1 VSHFAAI
8 GIPTADAAEVQEV
21 LARAFDRAGDA
32 GEVAEHESGLTA
44 RYVDPS
50 GATLSIHTSRTRR
63 FECCQPG
70 FDGGS
75 RFSWQ
80 PTGVVADGDGCGFC
94 DLVYAELLDEDGE
107 AYYPFTL
114 TLENMG
120 EARGRLGL
128 GEHGEVTFAALCE
141 EGEVW
146 PDEASFERAQEAEW
160 QTDDLPPDVP
170 QVKGFAAQSLI
181 PTGTFGD
188 AMTSH
193 VLAHGVVR
201 AVERRR
207 NELAG
212 GDFLV
217 VRLDTLGGTF
227 DVCAEPGALDCEE
240 LLAPGAVARAT
251 LWLVGRPLTLR
262 AAPERKVAGL
272 LRRFR

>member
-1 VSHFAAI
+1 MSHFGAI
-8 GIPTADAAEVQEV
+8 GIPASDAAEVQEV
-21 LARAFDRAGDA
+21 LGRAFGA
-32 GEVAEHESGLTA
+32 GEIVEHDNGLTA

-50 GATLSIHTSRTRR
+50 GATLSIHTSRKRE

-70 FDGGS
+70 FESGS

-94 DLVYAELLDEDGE
+94 DLVYAELLDEEGE
-107 AYYPFTL
+107 LYYPFAL

-128 GEHGEVTFAALCE
+128 GEPGEVTFAALCE

-193 VLAHGVVR
+193 VLAHGIVR
-201 AVERRR
+201 SVEQRR

-212 GDFLV
+212 GEFLV

-227 DVCAEPGALDCEE
+227 DVCAEPGTLEREE
-240 LLAPGAVARAT
+240 LLAPGSVARTT

-262 AAPERKVAGL
+262 PAAERKASRL